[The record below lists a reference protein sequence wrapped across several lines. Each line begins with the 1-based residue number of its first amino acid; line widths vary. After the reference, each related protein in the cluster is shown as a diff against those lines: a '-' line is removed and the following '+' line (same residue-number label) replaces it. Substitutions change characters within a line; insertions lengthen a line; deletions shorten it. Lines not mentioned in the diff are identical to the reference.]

1 MPSGTPSS
9 RPFEVLVVDDEV
21 DVRELLVEYFRDRGF
36 EVASAAD
43 GRGAIAAIE
52 RSPARFGLIMTDL
65 QLPGADGL
73 AVLRSAKQANPSIYV
88 VIITGY
94 ASLDSAIQAVRFGAY
109 DYLTKP
115 FSLGQIDVIVNRLT
129 DRMAL
134 ETENRQLAR
143 QAGER
148 AGERQGEREPRES
161 GEIPASLLARL
172 DALDTR
178 LARIE
183 TLLGDVRDHR
193 FERIEELFR
202 EIRQKPTP

>member
-161 GEIPASLLARL
+161 AEIPASLLARL

-193 FERIEELFR
+193 FEKIEELFR